1 MSTVEHQAEQLSQTD
16 APVSAIEVTH
26 FSDPCC
32 PWAYSA
38 SPALA
43 VLRWRYGS
51 QLHWQLVTIGLTES
65 ADQYSSRGYTPTR
78 AALGYMRFRRF
89 GMPFATAP
97 RVRISATARACR
109 AIVATRLLDPQRE
122 YEVFRALQF
131 AQFTSTLVLDDSTDI
146 ATALERVSGLDAQA
160 VVSALDSEQVSTAYE
175 ADRALSRTAAGG
187 PTEFQGKAAQSD
199 GPVRYT
205 APSLLL
211 RVGEGP
217 TAPEPNPSPTDPN
230 ADGRVLEAGGFQP
243 VEAYDVLI
251 ANLDPT
257 LHREPPPASPL
268 DALERF
274 PEGLVTQEVA
284 AIMTSGN
291 DAPDRAAAE
300 SALIELAGE
309 GRARRVALGDDAL
322 WFACE

>member
-1 MSTVEHQAEQLSQTD
+1 M
-16 APVSAIEVTH
+16 SAIEVIH

-51 QLHWQLVTIGLTES
+51 QLQWRLVTIGLTES
-65 ADQYSSRGYTPTR
+65 AEQYSSRGYTPTR
-78 AALGYMRFRRF
+78 AALGNMRFRRF
-89 GMPFATAP
+89 GMPLATEP
-97 RVRISATARACR
+97 RARISATARACR
-109 AIVATRLLDPQRE
+109 AIVATRLLDPERE

-131 AQFTSTLVLDDSTDI
+131 AQFTSTLVLDDSRDI
-146 ATALERVSGLDAQA
+146 ATALQGVSGLDVQA
-160 VVSALDSEQVSTAYE
+160 VVGALDDEQVSAAYE
-175 ADRALSRTAAGG
+175 ADRALARTAAGG

-205 APSLLL
+205 APSLIL
-211 RVGEGP
+211 RAGEQ
-217 TAPEPNPSPTDPN
+217 T
-230 ADGRVLEAGGFQP
+230 LEGGGFQP

-257 LHREPPPASPL
+257 LEREPPPESPL
-268 DALERF
+268 DALRRF

-284 AIMTSGN
+284 AIMTRGN
-291 DAPDRAAAE
+291 DAPDRVDAE
-300 SALIELAGE
+300 SRLVELVGE
-309 GRARRVALGDDAL
+309 GSVRRVALGDDAL
-322 WFACE
+322 WLAGS

>member
-1 MSTVEHQAEQLSQTD
+1 
-16 APVSAIEVTH
+16 VSAIQVTH
-26 FSDPCC
+26 FTDPCC

-38 SPALA
+38 NPALA

-51 QLHWQLVTIGLTES
+51 QLDWRLVTIGLTES
-65 ADQYSSRGYTPTR
+65 AEQYTSRGYTPTR
-78 AALGYMRFRRF
+78 AALGYMRYRRF
-89 GMPFATAP
+89 GMPFATEP
-97 RVRISATARACR
+97 RARISATARACR
-109 AIVATRLLDPQRE
+109 AIVATRLLDPKRE

-131 AQFTSTLVLDDSTDI
+131 AQFTSTLVLDDSHDI
-146 ATALERVSGLDAQA
+146 ATALQRVSGLDVQA
-160 VVSALDSEQVSTAYE
+160 VVGALDDERVSAVYE
-175 ADRALSRTAAGG
+175 ADRALARTAAGG
-187 PTEFQGKAAQSD
+187 PTELQGKAAQSD

-211 RVGEGP
+211 RTDERIA
-217 TAPEPNPSPTDPN
+217 APESNLSARDPS

-257 LHREPPPASPL
+257 LRREPPPHSPL

-300 SALIELAGE
+300 SALVELAGE
-309 GRARRVALGDDAL
+309 GRASRVALGDDAL
-322 WFACE
+322 WVAAG

>member
-1 MSTVEHQAEQLSQTD
+1 M
-16 APVSAIEVTH
+16 SAIEVTH

-43 VLRWRYGS
+43 VLRWRYDS
-51 QLHWQLVTIGLTES
+51 QLDWRLVTIGLTES
-65 ADQYSSRGYTPTR
+65 ADQYASRSYTPTR

-97 RVRISATARACR
+97 RARTSATARACR
-109 AIVATRLLDPQRE
+109 AIVATRLLDPERE

-131 AQFTSTLVLDDSTDI
+131 AQFTSTLVLDDSSDI
-146 ATALERVSGLDAQA
+146 AAALERVPGLDARA
-160 VVSALDSEQVSTAYE
+160 IVAALDDERVSAAYE
-175 ADRALSRTAAGG
+175 DDRTLARTAAAS
-187 PTEFQGKAAQSD
+187 PTEFQGKSAQSD

-205 APSLLL
+205 APSLIM
-211 RVGEGP
+211 RAGER
-217 TAPEPNPSPTDPN
+217 T
-230 ADGRVLEAGGFQP
+230 LEGGGFQP

-257 LHREPPPASPL
+257 LTREPPPESPL
-268 DALERF
+268 DALRRF

-291 DAPDRAAAE
+291 DAPDRVAAE
-300 SALIELAGE
+300 SALVELAGE
-309 GRARRVALGDDAL
+309 GSARRVALGDDAL
-322 WFACE
+322 WIAAG

>member
-1 MSTVEHQAEQLSQTD
+1 M
-16 APVSAIEVTH
+16 SAIEVLH

-51 QLHWQLVTIGLTES
+51 QLQWQLVTIGLTES
-65 ADQYSSRGYTPTR
+65 AEQYSSRGYTPTR
-78 AALGYMRFRRF
+78 AALGYMRYRRF

-97 RVRISATARACR
+97 RARISATARACR

-131 AQFTSTLVLDDSTDI
+131 AQFTSTLVLDDSNDL

-160 VVSALDSEQVSTAYE
+160 VVDALDSEQVSAAYE
-175 ADRALSRTAAGG
+175 ADRALARTAAGG

-205 APSLLL
+205 APSLIL
-211 RVGEGP
+211 RLGER
-217 TAPEPNPSPTDPN
+217 T
-230 ADGRVLEAGGFQP
+230 LEGGGFQP

-257 LHREPPPASPL
+257 LRREPPPESPL

-284 AIMTSGN
+284 AIMTHGN
-291 DAPDRAAAE
+291 DAPDRQGAE

-309 GRARRVALGDDAL
+309 GGARRVALGDDAL
-322 WFACE
+322 WLASS